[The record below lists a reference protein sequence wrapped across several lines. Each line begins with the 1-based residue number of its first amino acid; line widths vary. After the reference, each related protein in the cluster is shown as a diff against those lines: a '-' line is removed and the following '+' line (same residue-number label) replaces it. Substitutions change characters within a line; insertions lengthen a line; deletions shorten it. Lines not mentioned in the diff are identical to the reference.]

1 MKSLTPQKGALAF
14 CSRQELGLITSD
26 APVEVTY
33 PDNST
38 GLAWTGIH
46 LSEAKLGEQWSSRE
60 PRVVG
65 LVKDDHYATA
75 GGVVIGGRGAS
86 RAFLYL

>member
-14 CSRQELGLITSD
+14 CSRGELGLILSD
-26 APVEVTY
+26 APVLVEY
-33 PDNST
+33 PDGLK

-46 LSEAKLGEQWSSRE
+46 LSEAKIGQPWSSRE

-65 LVKDDHYATA
+65 LVKDDAFSTP
-75 GGVVIGGRGAS
+75 GGVVIGGRGNT